1 MTMVPAYFPNP
12 FPLQPLQEALRLV
25 MAAEA
30 QRPLPAIDLSG
41 VNGEAF
47 LAAVERHRLEI
58 PLATQ
63 LAHLRLSR
71 RVEEAIQERARL
83 QRLAALPLTAA
94 AMEVLGLLEKR
105 GVRALVFKGPALALQ
120 TCHDI
125 TARGGGDLD
134 LLVDPQ
140 ALAVALACLEQEG
153 FVRLPGFAPRHLDS
167 LRGRY
172 ARWAMK
178 ELPLVRGPL
187 ALDLH
192 WVLTNMGR
200 NDPSFEALWNRRV
213 VVEADGASL
222 RTLCRTDALVHSCA
236 HAVDDRWIMLRSL
249 IDIDRLMRQ
258 CSAAEIERVQSSV
271 AVQLSAAVTHAV
283 TGSPSLEL
291 PVLLAPARLQRAL
304 GIAWSAQQEPQ
315 QLHQS
320 SRWDH
325 HRAWLLWR
333 QRVELAASPV
343 DLLRGAA
350 EYALPPAV
358 FSDPRTGGDL
368 SAGAAVG
375 LRLRRVRHR
384 LGQWLAG

>member
-1 MTMVPAYFPNP
+1 
-12 FPLQPLQEALRLV
+12 

-30 QRPLPAIDLSG
+30 QRPLPAVDLSG

-63 LAHLRLSR
+63 LAHLHLPR

-94 AMEVLGLLEKR
+94 AMEVLGLLERR

-120 TCHDI
+120 TCGDI

-134 LLVDPQ
+134 LLVDPA

-153 FVRLPGFAPRHLDS
+153 FERVPGFAPRQLDS
-167 LRGRY
+167 LPGRY

-200 NDPSFEALWNRRV
+200 NDPCFEALWERHLV
-213 VVEADGASL
+213 VAAGGASL
-222 RTLCRTDALVHSCA
+222 RTLCRSDALVHSCA
-236 HAVDDRWIMLRSL
+236 HAVDDRWMLLRSL
-249 IDIDRLMRQ
+249 LDIDRLMRQ
-258 CSAAEIERVQSSV
+258 CPRSEIETVQRSV

-283 TGSPSLEL
+283 TGSPCLAL
-291 PVLLAPARLQRAL
+291 PALVAPARLQRAVRN
-304 GIAWSAQQEPQ
+304 AWSAQQEPLH
-315 QLHQS
+315 LHQS

-325 HRAWLLWR
+325 RRAWLLWR

-375 LRLRRVRHR
+375 LRLRRVGHR